1 MAALLSEPV
10 WLEDVRLSRVNA
22 EGTLGYLKLQLRLR
36 TPLDASES
44 AAPAAPPRG
53 QGVNAAPPPAAGG
66 RPRAAP
72 VPAAAA
78 EEEEDDMEFANAIVS
93 YNVLEWELGRVKEQ
107 VAAMQ
112 AKGQPVP
119 FPFESRQQALEF
131 RQTLMQIQVD
141 TGQLSMEDYLQQ
153 LREAIAKETARAKA
167 LVNSNRSKAAQAVKR
182 VKIMKEELEGA
193 TQAE

>member
-1 MAALLSEPV
+1 MLLLDV
-10 WLEDVRLSRVNA
+10 HGLAVHIWLF
-22 EGTLGYLKLQLRLR
+22 K
-36 TPLDASES
+36 
-44 AAPAAPPRG
+44 
-53 QGVNAAPPPAAGG
+53 
-66 RPRAAP
+66 
-72 VPAAAA
+72 
-78 EEEEDDMEFANAIVS
+78 
-93 YNVLEWELGRVKEQ
+93 
-107 VAAMQ
+107 
-112 AKGQPVP
+112 VP